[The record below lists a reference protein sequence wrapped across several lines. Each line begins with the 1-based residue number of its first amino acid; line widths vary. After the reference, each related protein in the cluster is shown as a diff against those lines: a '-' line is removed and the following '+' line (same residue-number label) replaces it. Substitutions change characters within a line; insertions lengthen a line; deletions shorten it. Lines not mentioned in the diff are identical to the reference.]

1 MMRRGKP
8 VDNVDVKVVLL
19 GKAFAGKTC
28 LVQRYINQ
36 SYNDTPYSNTIGAAF
51 ASKKL
56 SCKGRNVVLNIWD
69 TAGSERY
76 QSMSKI
82 YYRGARAAILCYDLT
97 DKSSFEKIRFWVS
110 ELQTNEENCRMYL
123 CGTKKDLIDDDPES
137 RAVSLSVVES
147 LAQDLQSD
155 IYETSSITGETVDE
169 MFEKLAEDY
178 VLNMKS
184 NPSTKENGVD
194 ESVLT
199 LHEHSP
205 STHRWKCFQC

>member
-8 VDNVDVKVVLL
+8 MDHVDIKVVLL
-19 GKAFAGKTC
+19 GKAYAGKTC
-28 LVQRYINQ
+28 LVQRYISQ

-56 SCKGRNVVLNIWD
+56 NCKGRNVVLNIWD

-97 DKSSFEKIRFWVS
+97 DKTSFEKVRFWVS
-110 ELQTNEENCRMYL
+110 ELQTNEENCHMYL
-123 CGTKKDLIDDDPES
+123 CGTKKDLLDEDPDS
-137 RAVSLSVVES
+137 RAVSLDVVES

-155 IYETSSITGETVDE
+155 IYETSSVTGETVDDL
-169 MFEKLAEDY
+169 FDKIAENY
-178 VLNMKS
+178 VINMKN
-184 NPSTKENGVD
+184 NPPTTENGAT
-194 ESVLT
+194 ESVVLDEFSAPKSKWRC
-199 LHEHSP
+199 L
-205 STHRWKCFQC
+205 QC

>member
-8 VDNVDVKVVLL
+8 VDHVDIKVVLL

-28 LVQRYINQ
+28 LVQRYIHQ
-36 SYNDTPYSNTIGAAF
+36 TYNDTPYSNTIGAAF

-56 SCKGRNVVLNIWD
+56 ISKGKHVVMNVWD

-97 DKSSFEKIRFWVS
+97 DKTSFEKVRFWVG

-137 RAVSLSVVES
+137 RAVSLSVVQS

-155 IYETSSITGETVDE
+155 IYETSSVTGETIDE
-169 MFEKLAEDY
+169 MFDKIAADY
-178 VLNMKS
+178 VINMK
-184 NPSTKENGVD
+184 NIPPTTENGAD
-194 ESVLT
+194 ESVILN
-199 LHEHSP
+199 EYSP
-205 STHRWKCFQC
+205 PVHRWRCSQC

>member
-8 VDNVDVKVVLL
+8 VDHVDIKVVLL

-36 SYNDTPYSNTIGAAF
+36 TYSDTAYSNTIGAAF

-56 SCKGRNVVLNIWD
+56 NSKGRNVVLNVWD

-97 DKSSFEKIRFWVS
+97 DKSSFEKVRFWVS
-110 ELQTNEENCRMYL
+110 ELQTNEEHCRMYL
-123 CGTKKDLIDDDPES
+123 CGTKKDLLDEDAES

-155 IYETSSITGETVDE
+155 IYETSSVTGETVDD
-169 MFEKLAEDY
+169 MFNKIAEDY
-178 VLNMKS
+178 VINMKN
-184 NPSTKENGVD
+184 NPPKTENGFD
-194 ESVLT
+194 ESVILD
-199 LHEHSP
+199 EYSP
-205 STHRWKCFQC
+205 PTQRWKCPQC